1 MEGYIGAFNNMV
13 RDVWQVMGDIVVKV
27 LPYVPVVYKVIDT
40 VGGELLAGVKNW
52 IQWAADQQKRQ
63 SIRELEKTG
72 GEEVS

>member
-13 RDVWQVMGDIVVKV
+13 RDVWQVMGDIGVKV
-27 LPYVPVVYKVIDT
+27 LPYVPVVYKGIDT

-63 SIRELEKTG
+63 SIRELEKTE